1 VFSVAVIVGRAL
13 EAPGPHGAIG
23 TVGDGAVLD

>member
-1 VFSVAVIVGRAL
+1 VIVGRAL